1 MSAPDPSRNRTG
13 SVPPLAG
20 FTVAVTAARRAEELG
35 ALLERRGAEVLQA
48 PALRII
54 PLADDVQLRAATK
67 EVLTQPPDIAV
78 ATTGIGFRGWIEA
91 ADGWGEGEAL
101 RAALATGEL
110 LARGPK
116 ACGAIR
122 AAGLREAW
130 SPESESSSEV
140 LERLLARDD
149 LAGRR
154 IAVQLHGEPLKDFIE
169 ALRQAGADVVPV
181 PVYRWT
187 GPADPA
193 PLDRLI
199 EAVLNGT
206 VDALTFTSALATA
219 GLYARAEENGRGEAL
234 TRALRERTQVA
245 CVGPVTAA
253 PLLARDIPAFW
264 PDRFR
269 IGALVRGLCDSL
281 PAAAPTLPAAGHTL
295 QVRGTAAVLDGE
307 LRPVSPGPMAVLRA
321 LARRPGQVLSTA
333 DLLPA
338 LPGGGKDEHAVE
350 SAVGRLR
357 TALGAAAVVQ
367 TVVKRGYR
375 IALDPA
381 AACEPAGGRTGEPG
395 RMGETAETGEAS
407 A

>member
-35 ALLERRGAEVLQA
+35 ALLERRGAEVVHA

-54 PLADDVQLRAATK
+54 PLADDVELRDATK
-67 EVLTQPPDIAV
+67 ELVARPPDVAV
-78 ATTGIGFRGWIEA
+78 ATTGIGFRGWMEA

-101 RAALATGEL
+101 RGALAAGEL

-130 SPESESSSEV
+130 SPASESSTEV
-140 LERLLARDD
+140 LERLLDRDD
-149 LAGRR
+149 LAGLR
-154 IAVQLHGEPLKDFIE
+154 IAVQLHGEPLRDFID
-169 ALRQAGADVVPV
+169 ALRGAGAEVVPV

-193 PLDRLI
+193 PLDRL
-199 EAVLNGT
+199 L
-206 VDALTFTSALATA
+206 DALLADGIDAVTFTSALAAA
-219 GLYARAEENGRGEAL
+219 GLYARAEEHGKSEAL

-253 PLLARDIPAFW
+253 PLLARDIPAYW

-269 IGALVRGLCDSL
+269 TGALVRRLCDSL

-321 LARRPGQVLSTA
+321 LARRPGQVLSTT

-357 TALGAAAVVQ
+357 TALGAPAVVQ

-381 AACEPAGGRTGEPG
+381 AACEPDEGDMR
-395 RMGETAETGEAS
+395 ETGETGETGS
-407 A
+407 